1 MSNSGPTESLHA
13 HNIYTS
19 TIRDELRQDYRYVV
33 ARFAIDPPT
42 LLQLADE
49 SRSVHPS
56 HRLVAPNSIRSE
68 ALDLLLQRVRSGA
81 LAEKAALELH
91 ERITGVKIRL
101 LGDRV
106 SRRTAWQIARDQRL
120 EHNRRGRVP
129 RRGDASSRRA
139 DHGEYGS
146 GCQGNG
152 HRSARLIH

>member
-1 MSNSGPTESLHA
+1 LTDSCRSVAVQKGL
-13 HNIYTS
+13 
-19 TIRDELRQDYRYVV
+19 LRRGYRYVV

-42 LLQLADE
+42 LVQLADE

-106 SRRTAWQIARDQRL
+106 SRRTAWQIARDRDWSTLAEAEYLAVAKLQADAL
-120 EHNRRGRVP
+120 ITANADLAAKATGIVP
-129 RRGDASSRRA
+129 LASFTDLLA
-139 DHGEYGS
+139 D
-146 GCQGNG
+146 
-152 HRSARLIH
+152 